1 MLHKSWKFEVACLNG
16 LITKDW
22 FVLKNP
28 SLARVGKIIVRVEK
42 WHQHDFL
49 FVFSQYLQKLRQ
61 QVWFWKYHKFTFFQ
75 LCKVIFPTLFCKT
88 YSFNSVP
95 RFTCTTKISAFLIEQ
110 VQNGMLICI
119 FGFFHLWMSF
129 LQLWEKTM
137 SPYESTH
144 LSTYLLK
151 ISIPSIKLL
160 RCNELSLLWKNW
172 DSATGSPTVLLSC
185 QCQMMLKRFSARIS
199 IQILLLL
206 TLPMISS
213 DIVPKCIHLM
223 LKWMPRRLK
232 NWNRSFLGGER
243 LRDFILCKITYP
255 LPILHTLWK
264 FQLSIIYGFEKT
276 KIARF

>member
-1 MLHKSWKFEVACLNG
+1 MKYLNLHLVKHKSWKFEAACLNG

-110 VQNGMLICI
+110 VQNGMLFCI

-129 LQLWEKTM
+129 LQLWQKTM
-137 SPYESTH
+137 SLYESTH
-144 LSTYLLK
+144 LSPYLLK
-151 ISIPSIKLL
+151 ITVPSIKQL
-160 RCNELSLLWKNW
+160 RCKELSLLWTNW
-172 DSATGSPTVLLSC
+172 DSATGSTTVLLSC
-185 QCQMMLKRFSARIS
+185 QWQMLLKRFSARIP

-206 TLPMISS
+206 TWPMISS
-213 DIVPKCIHLM
+213 DIVPKCSHLM
-223 LKWMPRRLK
+223 
-232 NWNRSFLGGER
+232 
-243 LRDFILCKITYP
+243 
-255 LPILHTLWK
+255 
-264 FQLSIIYGFEKT
+264 
-276 KIARF
+276 